1 MMKKTILLTVAL
13 VIGTFVSVQAQD
25 EAFVQDAFKL
35 TKMSSSGSIEAS
47 MSQVYT
53 MIPEDNVEAFKK
65 ELQPIMDDFYM
76 KLAKKSTEYYTHEE
90 VKELLNFYNSELG
103 KKSLKV
109 QEKMTKE
116 SMGMAQELNMKIMPL
131 IQKYSK

>member
-1 MMKKTILLTVAL
+1 MKKTILLTL
-13 VIGTFVSVQAQD
+13 TLFLGTFIYAQDQD
-25 EAFVQDAFKL
+25 EAFVQDAYKL
-35 TKMSSSGSIEAS
+35 TKLSSGAVEAN
-47 MSQVYT
+47 MSQIYT

-76 KLAKKSTEYYTHEE
+76 KLAKKSTEYYTHDE

-103 KKSLKV
+103 QKTLEV

-116 SMGMAQELNMKIMPL
+116 SMGMAQELNMKLMPL
-131 IQKYSK
+131 IQKYTK